1 MKTKTTIILVIAFF
15 MVFAASVSAQEMGAF
30 SQGKWELTLVGSGS
44 SDESFDGTT
53 LSTEAAIGY
62 FISDNLELVVR
73 QGIAYADRPGDDD
86 WNGSTRG
93 GIDFHFGFDPL
104 YPFIGANFGM
114 VYGDT
119 VKEQF
124 IAGPEAGL
132 KCLVNDTTFLFG
144 MIEYQFLFDDADEA
158 DDNFDDGR
166 FVYSLGIGFT
176 F

>member
-1 MKTKTTIILVIAFF
+1 MKTKITVILIISFF
-15 MVFAASVSAQEMGAF
+15 MGFAASASAQEMRAF
-30 SQGKWELTLVGSGS
+30 SQEKWELTLVGSGS

-53 LSTEAAIGY
+53 LSTEAAVGY
-62 FISDNLELVVR
+62 FISDNMELVVR
-73 QGIAYADRPGDDD
+73 QGISFADRPGDND

-93 GIDFHFGFDPL
+93 AFDYHFDMYPL

-114 VYGDT
+114 LYGDT
-119 VKEQF
+119 VEEQF
-124 IAGPEAGL
+124 IAGPEGGL

-144 MIEYQFLFDDADEA
+144 LIEYEFLFDDAEDA

-166 FVYSLGIGFT
+166 FVYSIGIGFT